1 MRHELASLKGPAAKV
16 QVERQQQQ
24 KLEQAARLLL
34 LLLLVQLQSRAPAV
48 LLRRLLPGRSK
59 VQVQHLLLQFYQEPP
74 DRYCPPLDLF
84 KKGILWA
91 LKIL

>member
-1 MRHELASLKGPAAKV
+1 MWHELASLKRAAAKV
-16 QVERQQQQ
+16 QVERQQ
-24 KLEQAARLLL
+24 KLEQGARLLL

-74 DRYCPPLDLF
+74 DRCCPPLDLF
-84 KKGILWA
+84 KKGMLWV
-91 LKIL
+91 